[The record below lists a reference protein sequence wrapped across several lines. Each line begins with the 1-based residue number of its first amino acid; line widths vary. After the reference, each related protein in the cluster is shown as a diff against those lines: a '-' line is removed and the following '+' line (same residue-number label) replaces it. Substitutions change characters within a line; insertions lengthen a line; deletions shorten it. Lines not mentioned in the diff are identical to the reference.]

1 MNKATGRPCSVM
13 FAYAIGHC
21 QYESAI
27 MTDYLVNAYPA
38 LAGRLRKVALANL
51 PTPAGHGAI
60 PTPAGELGITIK
72 YDNLTSS
79 YYGGNKLRK
88 LEYLLQRAIDRRAKR
103 IATFGSVA
111 SNHALATAL
120 YAGRLD
126 LGCTCLLSHQVQ
138 TPAVAKVLQLLLQ
151 CGAEIVRYGGDY
163 HSRIETMRQHVQGR
177 RACVIPLG
185 GSSWLGTVGYV
196 GAGLELA
203 AQVHAGE
210 IDAPARIYI
219 ATGTMGSAGGLAL
232 GLALAGLESEVQAVR
247 VSPQDIMN
255 RERLDRLMAK
265 TAGMLN
271 RLDPAIPADLQA
283 RARIT
288 VRHEFF
294 ADGYARSNA
303 ETDAAIN
310 IAADALGLEL
320 EPTYTGK
327 AMAAL
332 LHDAGRVRQRDASLM
347 FWNTYNSSP
356 LPEIQTSAADMERL
370 PAEFLRYFD

>member
-1 MNKATGRPCSVM
+1 
-13 FAYAIGHC
+13 
-21 QYESAI
+21 

-51 PTPAGHGAI
+51 PTPVGHGEI
-60 PTPAGELGITIK
+60 PTPSGGLGITVK
-72 YDNLTSS
+72 YDNLTSA

-88 LEYLLQRAIDRRAKR
+88 LEYLLQRALDKRAKR
-103 IATFGSVA
+103 VATFGSVA

-126 LGCTCLLSHQVQ
+126 LGCTCLLSHQLQ
-138 TPAVAKVLQLLLQ
+138 SPAAAKVLRLLLQ
-151 CGAEIVRYGGDY
+151 SGAEIVRYGGDY
-163 HSRIETMRQHVQGR
+163 HSRVQAMRQHVQGR
-177 RACVIPLG
+177 RTWVIPLG

-196 GAGLELA
+196 AAGLELA
-203 AQVHAGE
+203 AQVEAGE
-210 IDAPARIYI
+210 IDAPQRIYI

-247 VSPQDIMN
+247 VSPEDIMN
-255 RERLDRLMAK
+255 RRRLDRLMAK
-265 TAGMLN
+265 TASMLN
-271 RLDPAIPADLQA
+271 RLDPGIPADLH
-283 RARIT
+283 RRTRIA

-294 ADGYARSNA
+294 AGGYARS
-303 ETDAAIN
+303 DAATQAAID
-310 IAADALGLEL
+310 IAADQLCLAL

-332 LHDAGRVRQRDASLM
+332 LHDAGRKRQRDASLM

-356 LPEIQTSAADMERL
+356 LPEIQAAADMARL

>member
-1 MNKATGRPCSVM
+1 M
-13 FAYAIGHC
+13 FAYAIAHC
-21 QYESAI
+21 QYERDI

-38 LAGRLRKVALANL
+38 LAGKLCKVSLANL
-51 PTPAGHGAI
+51 PTPVGQGEI
-60 PTPAGELGITIK
+60 PADSGVRDVGIK

-88 LEYLLQRAIDRRAKR
+88 LEYVLQRAIDKRAKR
-103 IATFGSVA
+103 VATFGSVA
-111 SNHALATAL
+111 SHHALATAL
-120 YAGRLD
+120 YSRRLGLD
-126 LGCTCLLSHQVQ
+126 CTCLLSHQVKS
-138 TPAVAKVLQLLLQ
+138 PAVVTVLQQLLQ

-163 HSRIETMRQHVQGR
+163 RSRVDTMRQHVQGR
-177 RACVIPLG
+177 RTWVIPLG

-196 GAGLELA
+196 SAGLELA
-203 AQVHAGE
+203 AQVEAGE
-210 IDAPARIYI
+210 IDAPTRIYM

-232 GLALAGLESEVQAVR
+232 GLALAGLKSEVQAVR
-247 VSPQDIMN
+247 VSPQEIMN
-255 RERLDRLMAK
+255 RGRLDHLMAK

-271 RLDPAIPADLQA
+271 RLDPGIPEDLH
-283 RARIT
+283 RRVRIE

-303 ETDAAIN
+303 ETDAAID
-310 IAADALGLEL
+310 IARDALGLQL

-332 LHDAGRVRQRDASLM
+332 LHDAGQARNRDASLM
-347 FWNTYNSSP
+347 FWNTYNSNP
-356 LPEIQTSAADMERL
+356 LPEVKASAIDIDRL